1 MLLVLGFVG
10 LAVAGGTA
18 STLVAT
24 LLIGVGQGFVS
35 PTVSGLL
42 SRITPEGERGAVFGT
57 LSSAQTLARMANYL
71 LANLLFGRGNT
82 AAPFW
87 EAAGIAALA
96 LALAAVTLPDA
107 ARLASRAVPADLD
120 GEGEPVASGAVDA

>member
-1 MLLVLGFVG
+1 VMLILGFVG
-10 LAVAGGTA
+10 LAVADGTA
-18 STLVAT
+18 STLFPT

-57 LSSAQTLARMANYL
+57 LSSAQTLARMANYV

-87 EAAGIAALA
+87 EASAIALAALA
-96 LALAAVTLPDA
+96 LASVTLPT
-107 ARLASRAVPADLD
+107 ARKLAGADLAGKD
-120 GEGEPVASGAVDA
+120 LGELVPSASAEL